1 MEAAIKIIIPTYNAS
16 GSIRILVEQLVA
28 ELGRFEVQIILVDDA
43 SADNTR
49 DIIRSMAKDLPC
61 IDYCFLPRNKGQQ
74 AALLT
79 GLKRISAPCDY
90 VITMDDDLQ
99 NPVDVIPLLIAKIES
114 GYDLVYAVPTAD
126 HKSHNPAPSAFR
138 RLGSR
143 FRDLLFDSFTNKPPG
158 IKVSAFRIMTCDLAM
173 KIAKSEKKYF
183 YLSAEAF
190 RYKIRTANVTYTYV
204 PRLYGRSSYHIGKLL
219 LVYWKLFLTYKLN
232 LF

>member
-1 MEAAIKIIIPTYNAS
+1 MEVDIKIIIPTYNAS
-16 GSIRILVEQLVA
+16 GSIRLLVEQIEA
-28 ELGRFEVQIILVDDA
+28 ELCRFGFQIVLVDDA
-43 SADNTR
+43 SSDNTR
-49 DIIRSMAKDLPC
+49 DIILSLANDHPI
-61 IDYCFLPRNKGQQ
+61 IDYCFIPKNKGQQ

-79 GLKRISAPCDY
+79 GLKMISGPCNF

-99 NPVDVIPLLIAKIES
+99 NPVEVIPLLIEKIKS
-114 GYDLVYAVPTAD
+114 GYDLVYAVPTVERN
-126 HKSHNPAPSAFR
+126 SCNPAPSPFR

-158 IKVSAFRIMTCDLAM
+158 IKVSAFRIMTYELAM

-190 RYKIRTANVTYTYV
+190 RYPIRAANVTYDYV
-204 PRLYGRSSYHIGKLL
+204 PRLCGRSSYHFGKLL
-219 LVYWKLFLTYKLN
+219 LIYWKLFLTYKLK